1 MTMLQDELRHYIP
14 VSGSPSQFFISI
26 YSFYL
31 NTRVAYKDYRMHAS
45 DLYHPLLLAIRTKWK
60 KTRHWKSDI

>member
-31 NTRVAYKDYRMHAS
+31 NARVVCKDYRMHVS
-45 DLYHPLLLAIRTKWK
+45 PPAIGHKNK
-60 KTRHWKSDI
+60 MEEDKTLEE